1 MLKFTKDCQGRRPS
15 APSKLADTATR
26 LLHQFITSINRNVV
40 LDVTLWGYLEH
51 YLYYELQEE
60 VTSGRVRDE
69 RRAGQLMLDHTTV
82 VSAKLC
88 FLLLTFTSQVKWE
101 LCAYRVDSIDQL
113 RKEIIDLTG

>member
-1 MLKFTKDCQGRRPS
+1 M
-15 APSKLADTATR
+15 
-26 LLHQFITSINRNVV
+26 V

-60 VTSGRVRDE
+60 VTLGRVRDE

-88 FLLLTFTSQVKWE
+88 FLLVTFTSQVKWE

-113 RKEIIDLTG
+113 RKEIIDLTRESHAQKCEKSASNCACMEKRIQSVTLMDVHTYGR